1 MKVCEGSLAAGHEGD
16 CDTWDC
22 VGTRLHGVQR
32 IQWHVQSQGWGRALT
47 MEGPEVVVP
56 QVHQVLQGRVE
67 LLQDALESEG
77 RGREGGGGEQKTE

>member
-1 MKVCEGSLAAGHEGD
+1 MKVCEGSLAAGREGD
-16 CDTWDC
+16 CDTGEC

-32 IQWHVQSQGWGRALT
+32 LQWNVQSHGWGRALT
-47 MEGPEVVVP
+47 VEGPEVVVP